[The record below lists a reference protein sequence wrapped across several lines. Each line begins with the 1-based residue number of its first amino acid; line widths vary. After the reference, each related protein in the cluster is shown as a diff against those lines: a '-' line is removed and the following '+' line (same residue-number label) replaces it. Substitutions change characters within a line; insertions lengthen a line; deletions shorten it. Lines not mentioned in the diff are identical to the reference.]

1 MEGQNINVTRRH
13 LVATGAL
20 ALGGM
25 ALMRSSS
32 AVAQSADEAAVAK
45 AVEALRQATLGQQR
59 GQLEELCHAQLAYG
73 HSDGRVETKAQF
85 IEGVMTR
92 KATVK
97 ALTLSD
103 HVIAIVGANAIARH
117 NWTSESEMD
126 GKATT
131 TKIKVLQVWL
141 KQGGGWKLLARQ
153 AVRPPQPA

>member
-1 MEGQNINVTRRH
+1 MNVTRRH
-13 LVATGAL
+13 LVATGTL

-45 AVEALRQATLGQQR
+45 AVAGLRQATLAQQR

-103 HVIAIVGANAIARH
+103 HVIDVVGANAIACH
-117 NWTSESEMD
+117 SWTSESELD

-131 TKIKVLQVWL
+131 TKIKVTQVWL
-141 KQGGGWKLLARQ
+141 KDGGAWKLLARQ
-153 AVRPPQPA
+153 AARPPQPA